1 MRPAFRIILPAVRPE
16 LMTRRAIGISLA
28 VAVHLIAILLAF
40 LMSPPI
46 FVKKAEPEYK
56 SFPLLALREARTEK
70 KAAAR
75 KATPKPIE
83 AVTAPKLPQPPPLPA
98 AAPLRMMLVSS
109 DVFAASDIGKITS
122 HVEGAGGTAGTGTAD
137 SSGNGEGPGGA
148 RLYNAEWYREP
159 TQAELAYYL
168 PKGTPRSGW
177 GEIICRTIAYYRVED
192 CRELN
197 EGPMGSGM
205 ARAIRQA
212 AWQFR
217 VRPPRTDGKPMIGAW
232 VRIHYSL
239 TVNGE
244 KGG

>member
-1 MRPAFRIILPAVRPE
+1 MRPAFRTLLPARRPE
-16 LMTRRAIGISLA
+16 LLTRRAIGLLLA
-28 VAVHLIAILLAF
+28 AAVHLVAILLAF
-40 LMSPPI
+40 LMAPPL
-46 FVKKAEPEYK
+46 VVRKVEPEYK
-56 SFPLLALREARTEK
+56 SFPLLALREPKAER

-75 KATPKPIE
+75 KATPRPVE
-83 AVTAPKLPQPPPLPA
+83 AVTAPKLPDPPLPA

-109 DVFAASDIGKITS
+109 DVFAASDIGKIPSRTQ
-122 HVEGAGGTAGTGTAD
+122 GASGTGGTGSAD
-137 SSGNGEGPGGA
+137 SRGSGEGPGGA

-177 GEIICRTIAYYRVED
+177 GEIICRTIADYRVED
-192 CRELN
+192 CRELD

-205 ARAIRQA
+205 ARAVRQA

-217 VRPPRTDGKPMIGAW
+217 VRPPRADGKPLIGAW

>member
-1 MRPAFRIILPAVRPE
+1 M
-16 LMTRRAIGISLA
+16 AI
-28 VAVHLIAILLAF
+28 AVHLLGFMLAY
-40 LMSPPI
+40 LMTPPLP
-46 FVKKAEPEYK
+46 VKKAEPEYE
-56 SFPLLALREARTEK
+56 SFPLLALREPRTEK

-75 KATPKPIE
+75 KAAPRPVE
-83 AVTAPKLPQPPPLPA
+83 AVTAPKLPEPPLPA
-98 AAPLRMMLVSS
+98 ASALRMMIVSS
-109 DVFAASDIGKITS
+109 DVFAASDIGKIPARTQ
-122 HVEGAGGTAGTGTAD
+122 GATGSTGAGTGVAD
-137 SSGNGEGPGGA
+137 SSGSGEGPGGA

-159 TQAELAYYL
+159 TSAEMSYYM

-177 GEIICRTIAYYRVED
+177 GEIICRTIADYRVED
-192 CRELN
+192 CRELS

-205 ARAIRQA
+205 ARAVRQA

-217 VRPPRTDGKPMIGAW
+217 VRPPRADGKPLIGAW